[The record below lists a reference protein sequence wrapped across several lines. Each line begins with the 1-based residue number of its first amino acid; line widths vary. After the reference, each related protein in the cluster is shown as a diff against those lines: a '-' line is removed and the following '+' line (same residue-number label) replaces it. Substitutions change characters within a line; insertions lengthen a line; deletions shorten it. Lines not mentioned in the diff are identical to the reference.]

1 MSRGKAIWI
10 RKTNSFPKVWHP
22 YGCQV
27 LRKLYISNGKGE
39 KNMKCYEVRF
49 TNMTTTVVYAKSEK
63 SAMKTA
69 EAITYL
75 IAVTA
80 RKLDGN
86 SKG

>member
-1 MSRGKAIWI
+1 
-10 RKTNSFPKVWHP
+10 
-22 YGCQV
+22 
-27 LRKLYISNGKGE
+27 
-39 KNMKCYEVRF
+39 MKCYEVRF
-49 TNMTTTVVYAKSEK
+49 TNMTTTVVYARSEK

-80 RKLDGN
+80 RKLDSN